1 LFWKASGS
9 TGDPGQQQDSFRPQY
24 PQKLTITPKP
34 KLKIMSNTPNLFER
48 RLSLSAAA
56 ARNLATATVTVPQN
70 TARTPRW
77 LHRLLPWIDVDGGV
91 YRVNRRK
98 IVVAQPGRIGIHVDS
113 DKPKADPPS
122 LRGIPLFNALEEGDL
137 KTIAAQFVTES
148 HALGDVIGK
157 TGSEAKKLY
166 IVAQGTLEL
175 SIPGPYGDRLRHAL
189 LGRGNYFGEGALTED
204 SGLVPTAKA
213 LTAVTL
219 LSLDKAKADALAKK
233 LPALAAAIAAAPQQ
247 RQTAAA
253 QANEYGESV
262 IDLLTVAGGEP
273 TLPTTFVDYEED
285 PREYHLSTIQTI
297 LRTHTRVTD
306 LYSNKIDQLREQV
319 RLTVEAVNEWEE
331 WELINN
337 PNFGLLNEVAP
348 THRIPT
354 RSGPPTPDDLDEL
367 LSLVWKKPAFFLAHP
382 KAIAA
387 FGRECTRRGVP
398 PPTVNL
404 FGSPFTT
411 WRGVPLIPTD
421 KLLINGKSHADGGLG
436 STHILLLRVGE
447 AEQGVVG
454 LQKAGVTGEV
464 EPGLS
469 VRYMGTD
476 QNSIASHLVTRYFSA
491 AVLTT
496 DAIASL
502 DNVLLGHYHEYASAK
517 A

>member
-1 LFWKASGS
+1 MSSRPDLIH
-9 TGDPGQQQDSFRPQY
+9 PG
-24 PQKLTITPKP
+24 
-34 KLKIMSNTPNLFER
+34 
-48 RLSLSAAA
+48 LSLSATA

-77 LHRLLPWIDVDGGV
+77 LHRLLPWVDVDGGV

-98 IVVAQPGRIGIHVDS
+98 IVVAQPGRIAIQIDG
-113 DKPKADPPS
+113 DKAHADPQS
-122 LRGIPLFNALEEGDL
+122 LRGVPLFSGLGETDL
-137 KTIAAQFVTES
+137 KAIAAQLATEF
-148 HALGDVIGK
+148 HPLGEVIAKEG
-157 TGSEAKKLY
+157 GAAKKLY
-166 IVAQGTLEL
+166 IVAQGKLEL
-175 SIPGPYGDRLRHAL
+175 SIVGPHGDKLRQGL
-189 LGRGNYFGEGALTED
+189 LGQGNYFGEDALVEEA
-204 SGLVPTAKA
+204 GRVPTVKA

-219 LSLDKAKADALAKK
+219 LSLDKTKFEAFAKK
-233 LPALAAAIAAAPQQ
+233 LPALAAAIAAVPQQ
-247 RQTAAA
+247 RQNAAA
-253 QANEYGESV
+253 QTNEHGESV
-262 IDLLTVAGGEP
+262 IDLLTVEDGEP
-273 TLPTTFVDYEED
+273 KLPTTFVDYEED
-285 PREYHLSTIQTI
+285 AREYHLSTIQTV

-337 PNFGLLNEVAP
+337 PKFGLLNEVAASQ
-348 THRIPT
+348 RIPT

-404 FGSPFTT
+404 FGSPFVT
-411 WRGVPLIPTD
+411 WRGVPLIPTE
-421 KLLINGKSHADGGLG
+421 KLLLNGKSLTGGGLG
-436 STHILLLRVGE
+436 STSILLLRVGE

-491 AVLTT
+491 AVLTS

-502 DNVLLGHYHEYASAK
+502 DNVLVGHYHDYVYPK